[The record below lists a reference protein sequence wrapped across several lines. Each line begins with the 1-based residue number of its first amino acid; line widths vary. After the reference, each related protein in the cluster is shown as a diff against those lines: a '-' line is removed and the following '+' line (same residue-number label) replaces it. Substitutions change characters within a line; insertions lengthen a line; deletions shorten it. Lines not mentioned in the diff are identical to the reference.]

1 MEFNKTK
8 IKVCGLKHPLE
19 VKCAA
24 DYGAEWYGMIFEK
37 DSPRFINY
45 KQAEVLLNSTPEY
58 IEPIAVTVNPSYS
71 KVQYIYNLGLKCIQ
85 LHGDES
91 KNFCTNLK
99 KEFNLKVIK
108 AISVKSLKD
117 LEYANSYKSSVDWI
131 LFDYKDD
138 LLAGGTGKSFDWSLL
153 EKNTLN
159 FNWILSG
166 GLDYNNIEVAIKS
179 TKAKAV
185 DVSSGVEVK
194 KGIKST
200 ELIKNF
206 CNKIN
211 NIKYEKN

>member
-1 MEFNKTK
+1 METYKTK

-24 DYGAEWYGMIFEK
+24 DYGAKWYGMIFEK

-45 KQAEVLLNSTPEY
+45 KQAEVLLNSTPDC

-71 KVQYIYNLGLKCIQ
+71 KIQNLYKLGFKYIQ
-85 LHGDES
+85 LHGNES
-91 KNFCTNLK
+91 INFCISLK
-99 KEFNLKVIK
+99 KKFNLKIIK

-117 LEYANSYKSSVDWI
+117 LEYANSYKNTVDWI

-153 EKNTLN
+153 EKNSLN

-179 TKAKAV
+179 TMAKAV

-200 ELIKNF
+200 ELIKKF

-211 NIKYEKN
+211 NIKYEKK

>member
-1 MEFNKTK
+1 MKINKTK
-8 IKVCGLKHPLE
+8 IKVCGLKSPLE

-24 DYGAEWYGMIFEK
+24 DHGANWYGMIFEK

-45 KQAEVLLNSTPEY
+45 RQAKVLLNSTPDY

-71 KVQYIYNLGLKCIQ
+71 KVQDLNGLGFKFIQ
-85 LHGDES
+85 LHGNES
-91 KNFCTNLK
+91 INFCISLK
-99 KEFNLKVIK
+99 KKFNFKIIK
-108 AISVKSLKD
+108 AISVNSVKD
-117 LEYANSYKSSVDWI
+117 LEYANSYKNIVDWI

-153 EKNTLN
+153 DKNSLN

-166 GLDYNNIEVAIKS
+166 GLDYNNVDIAIKS
-179 TKAKAV
+179 TKAIAV

-200 ELIKNF
+200 ELIKKF
-206 CNKIN
+206 CDKIN
-211 NIKYEKN
+211 NMSYEKK

>member
-1 MEFNKTK
+1 MEVYKTK

-24 DYGAEWYGMIFEK
+24 DYGAKWYGMIFEK

-45 KQAEVLLNSTPEY
+45 KQAEVLLNSTPDC
-58 IEPIAVTVNPSYS
+58 IEPVAVTVNPSYS
-71 KVQYIYNLGLKCIQ
+71 KIQNLYKLGFKYIQ
-85 LHGDES
+85 LHGNES
-91 KNFCTNLK
+91 INFCISLK
-99 KEFNLKVIK
+99 KEFNFKIIK

-117 LEYANSYKSSVDWI
+117 LEYANSYKNIVDWI

-138 LLAGGTGKSFDWSLL
+138 LLAGGTGKSFDWNLL
-153 EKNTLN
+153 EKNSLN

-166 GLDYNNIEVAIKS
+166 GLDYNNIELAIKS
-179 TKAKAV
+179 TMAKAV
-185 DVSSGVEVK
+185 DVSSGVEIK

-200 ELIKNF
+200 ELIKKF

-211 NIKYEKN
+211 NIKYEKK

>member
-1 MEFNKTK
+1 MEVYKTK

-24 DYGAEWYGMIFEK
+24 DYGAQWYGMIFEK
-37 DSPRFINY
+37 DSPRFISY
-45 KQAEVLLNSTPEY
+45 KQAEVLLSSTPNC
-58 IEPIAVTVNPSYS
+58 IEPVAVTVNPSYS
-71 KVQYIYNLGLKCIQ
+71 KIQHLYKLGFKCIQ
-85 LHGDES
+85 LHGNENI
-91 KNFCTNLK
+91 NFCKSLK
-99 KEFNLKVIK
+99 KEFNFKIIK

-117 LEYANSYKSSVDWI
+117 LEYANSYKNSVDWI

-138 LLAGGTGKSFDWSLL
+138 LLAGGTGKSFDWNLL
-153 EKNTLN
+153 EKNSLN

-179 TKAKAV
+179 TMAKAV
-185 DVSSGVEVK
+185 DVSSGVEFK

-200 ELIKNF
+200 ELIKKF

-211 NIKYEKN
+211 NI

>member
-1 MEFNKTK
+1 METSKTK
-8 IKVCGLKHPLE
+8 IKVCGLKHPFE

-24 DYGAEWYGMIFEK
+24 DYGATWYGMIFEK
-37 DSPRFINY
+37 DSPRFISY
-45 KQAEVLLNSTPEY
+45 KKAEVLLNSTPEC
-58 IEPIAVTVNPSYS
+58 IKPIAVTVNPSNS
-71 KVQYIYNLGLKCIQ
+71 KVQDLNELGFKYIQ
-85 LHGDES
+85 LHGNES
-91 KNFCTNLK
+91 IDFCINLK
-99 KEFNLKVIK
+99 KKFNLKIIK

-117 LEYANSYKSSVDWI
+117 LKYANSYKNTVDWV

-153 EKNTLN
+153 DKNSLN

-166 GLDYNNIEVAIKS
+166 GLDYNNIELALKS
-179 TKAKAV
+179 TRATAV

-200 ELIKNF
+200 ELIKEF

-211 NIKYEKN
+211 NI

>member
-99 KEFNLKVIK
+99 KEFNFKIIK

-153 EKNTLN
+153 EKNPLN

-179 TKAKAV
+179 TMAKAV

-194 KGIKST
+194 KGIKSI

-211 NIKYEKN
+211 NIKHEKK

>member
-1 MEFNKTK
+1 MEVYKTK

-24 DYGAEWYGMIFEK
+24 DYGAQWYGMIFEK
-37 DSPRFINY
+37 DSPRFISY
-45 KQAEVLLNSTPEY
+45 KQAEVLLSSTPNC
-58 IEPIAVTVNPSYS
+58 IEPVAVTVNPSYS
-71 KVQYIYNLGLKCIQ
+71 KIQHLYKLGFKCIQ
-85 LHGDES
+85 LHGNENI
-91 KNFCTNLK
+91 NFCKSLK
-99 KEFNLKVIK
+99 KEFNFKIIK

-117 LEYANSYKSSVDWI
+117 LEYANSYKNSVDWI

-138 LLAGGTGKSFDWSLL
+138 LLAGGTGKSFDWNLL
-153 EKNTLN
+153 EKNSLN

-179 TKAKAV
+179 TMAKAV
-185 DVSSGVEVK
+185 DVSSGVEIR

-200 ELIKNF
+200 ELIKKF

-211 NIKYEKN
+211 NIKYEKK

>member
-1 MEFNKTK
+1 METNKTK
-8 IKVCGLKHPLE
+8 IKVCGLKHPFE

-24 DYGAEWYGMIFEK
+24 DYGATWYGMIFEK
-37 DSPRFINY
+37 VSPRFINY
-45 KQAEVLLNSTPEY
+45 KKAEVLLNSTPDC
-58 IEPIAVTVNPSYS
+58 IKPIAVTVNPSNS
-71 KVQYIYNLGLKCIQ
+71 KVQDLNELGFKYIQ
-85 LHGDES
+85 LHGNES
-91 KNFCTNLK
+91 INFCISIK
-99 KEFNLKVIK
+99 KKFNLKIIK

-117 LEYANSYKSSVDWI
+117 LKYAKSYKNIVDWI

-153 EKNTLN
+153 DKNSLN

-166 GLDYNNIEVAIKS
+166 GLDYNNIDLALKS
-179 TKAKAV
+179 TKATAV

-200 ELIKNF
+200 ELIKEF

-211 NIKYEKN
+211 NI

>member
-1 MEFNKTK
+1 MEVYKTK

-24 DYGAEWYGMIFEK
+24 DYGAQWYGMIFEK
-37 DSPRFINY
+37 DSPRFISY
-45 KQAEVLLNSTPEY
+45 KQAEVLLDSTPNC
-58 IEPIAVTVNPSYS
+58 IEPVAVTVNPAYS
-71 KVQYIYNLGLKCIQ
+71 KIQHLYKLGFKCIQ
-85 LHGDES
+85 LHGNES
-91 KNFCTNLK
+91 INFCKSLK
-99 KEFNLKVIK
+99 KEFNFKIIK

-117 LEYANSYKSSVDWI
+117 LEYATSYKNSVDWI

-138 LLAGGTGKSFDWSLL
+138 LLAGGTGKSFDWNLL
-153 EKNTLN
+153 EKNSLN

-179 TKAKAV
+179 TMAQAV
-185 DVSSGVEVK
+185 DVSSGVEFK

-200 ELIKNF
+200 ELIKKF

-211 NIKYEKN
+211 NI